1 VSYQRKEY
9 QQETRW
15 LVAVRDD
22 DGRTREIYVKS
33 PPPDSIA
40 MPFIMEPLAAMWIGS
55 EKRTVRPTFGQR
67 IYSWTPGDYTVMG
80 LRVYR

>member
-22 DGRTREIYVKS
+22 DG
-33 PPPDSIA
+33 
-40 MPFIMEPLAAMWIGS
+40 
-55 EKRTVRPTFGQR
+55 RTVRPTFGQR